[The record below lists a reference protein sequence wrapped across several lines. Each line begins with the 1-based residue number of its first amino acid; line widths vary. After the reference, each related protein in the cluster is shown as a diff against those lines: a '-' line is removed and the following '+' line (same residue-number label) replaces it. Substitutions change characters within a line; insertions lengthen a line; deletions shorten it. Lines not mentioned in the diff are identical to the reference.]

1 VFFASVAGR
10 FGNRGQAD
18 YAAAN
23 EVLSKLA
30 RYLDQRWPGRV
41 VSIAWGPWSSIG
53 MVSELEDHLGRRGLQ
68 MIPPDV
74 GPRFLEEELRWGR
87 KGDAEIVIAGD
98 VGQLALRRDQP
109 REPVG
114 AVR

>member
-1 VFFASVAGR
+1 MAGR
-10 FGNRGQAD
+10 FGNRGQSD

-30 RYLDQRWPGRV
+30 VQLDRRWPGRF
-41 VSIAWGPWSSIG
+41 VSLAWGPWSTIG
-53 MVSELEDHLGRRGLQ
+53 MVSELEQHLGQRGLQ

-74 GPRFLEEELRWGR
+74 GPLFFDEELRLGR
-87 KGDAEIVIAGD
+87 KGECEVVIAGD
-98 VGQLALRRDQP
+98 VGQLACPRRTAGNETAQ
-109 REPVG
+109 